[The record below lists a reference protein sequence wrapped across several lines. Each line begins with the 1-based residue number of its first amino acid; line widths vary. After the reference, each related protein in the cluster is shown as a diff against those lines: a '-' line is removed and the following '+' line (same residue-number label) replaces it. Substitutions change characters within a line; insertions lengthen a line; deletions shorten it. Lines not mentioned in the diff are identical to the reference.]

1 MTRII
6 ALANHKGG
14 VGKTTTAAAL
24 GAGLASMGRR
34 VLLVDLDAQANLTAS
49 FMGDVEPGETI
60 YEALRGEAALP
71 IIPMGE
77 RLDLVPSSLDMAGV
91 DIELT
96 NRYSREYVLR
106 KLLKPVS
113 GDYDYI
119 LLDCPP
125 SLGLVTVNAFVAAN
139 ELFIPLTAEALPA
152 RGLKRLTDI
161 LQTVREN
168 LNEGISLTGIV
179 ITRWE
184 GTTLSK
190 TVEERLREVFGGI
203 IFKTRIRKNVALAE
217 AQLYAKGIEAYAPES
232 NGAKDYKALTL
243 EVLEQEK

>member
-1 MTRII
+1 MTINVYEENGTTVI
-6 ALANHKGG
+6 APE
-14 VGKTTTAAAL
+14 GKIDHVT
-24 GAGLASMGRR
+24 
-34 VLLVDLDAQANLTAS
+34 
-49 FMGDVEPGETI
+49 VEEFENKINELGETND
-60 YEALRGEAALP
+60 ALT
-71 IIPMGE
+71 
-77 RLDLVPSSLDMAGV
+77 LDMAGV